1 MFYWSVWTWSIQC
14 PWTVLCIFP
23 PVSLRVLLL
32 AGSAPRKL
40 HFPLGFPWS
49 TALGR
54 WMFASF
60 RTLART
66 RGCTWDAPIP
76 PSLLLEERV
85 VALTQILLAK
95 GGAAGES
102 WAVPQAGAHETVKGD
117 GEALLL
123 NTPPSWNHCIING
136 RQQTLLLATGSALTV
151 QPSSITGPST
161 DPTNSKLLTLATRWA
176 LT

>member
-1 MFYWSVWTWSIQC
+1 MYLGTSTCLYIIIDKVFMFYWSVWTWSIQC

-23 PVSLRVLLL
+23 PVSSRVLLL

-49 TALGR
+49 TAPGR

-85 VALTQILLAK
+85 VALTQIPLAK

-102 WAVPQAGAHETVKGD
+102 WAVPQAGAHGTVKGD

-123 NTPPSWNHCIING
+123 NTTPSWNQLHYQRETTNTSPGNRISPNHPT
-136 RQQTLLLATGSALTV
+136 QQHNW
-151 QPSSITGPST
+151 P
-161 DPTNSKLLTLATRWA
+161 
-176 LT
+176 